1 MPITDVI
8 RARRDHAAK
17 ERAAAA
23 LADMG
28 LPISDAIRLLMLGAG
43 ERRLPPG
50 GRAPGPATESALA
63 EREAGQD
70 RVFAE
75 FQDLIASLRDPDD

>member
-8 RARRDHAAK
+8 RARSDHAAK

-28 LPISDAIRLLMLGAG
+28 LPIADAIRLLMLGAG
-43 ERRLPPG
+43 ERRMPSE
-50 GRAPGPATESALA
+50 GRAPKPMTQSALA
-63 EREAGQD
+63 ERETSQAKA
-70 RVFAE
+70 FADFE
-75 FQDLIASLRDPDD
+75 DLMADLRNTGD